1 MGSKHFYVDSD
12 DDLEDRNEQ
21 EENKYGLPIKDDEDF
36 YELKHRII
44 VTGA

>member
-21 EENKYGLPIKDDEDF
+21 ENKYGLPMKDDEEF
-36 YELKHRII
+36 YELKHRLI